1 MKKQIMTELEL
12 KQYIQQHFPK
22 ENESCEWKGFK
33 SLKHSFGGQSG
44 HDIISYITAIANMEG
59 GHLVVGIR
67 DKTLDITGIEE
78 FNNYTTQNIKLK
90 IIEKCA
96 NISSEGL
103 AIEEFTT
110 SDTHKKVW
118 IFHIPKHL
126 PRLIVYAHSKAWQRI
141 EDSLVELKKAR
152 QDIILN
158 EPMGKTDDWSAQIIA
173 TATINDLD
181 PKAIV
186 KAREEYKEKN
196 PKRAIES
203 EAWDDITLLNKAKV
217 TIQGEI
223 TNTAILLLGKE
234 ESGHFINP
242 AVAKISWILKDEH
255 NLERDYEHFGVPFLL
270 NSSEVFSRIRNLT
283 YRYIKDDSLFPT
295 EVKMYDSF
303 VIREALHNCIA
314 HQDYAMQGRITV
326 VEKPEELIFSNVGSF
341 LPKSVET
348 VIQQDAPQEY
358 YRNQFLADAMV
369 NLNMIDIIGSGI
381 KRMFI
386 TQKNRFFPMPD
397 FDLSDPKKVVVKIAG
412 RIWDENYTKLLM
424 AKTDLDL
431 KTVVLLDRFQKSL
444 PMSEDEIKHLKK
456 LGLIEGRKSTLHISA
471 SMANVTGDRS
481 DYIKLRGLKD
491 DHYKKMILEFLEKY
505 KTATKQDIDKL
516 ILDILPDI
524 LDDSKKANKVK
535 NLVHAMSKKDQTI
548 VNTGTNRYPIWKKV

>member
-44 HDIISYITAIANMEG
+44 HDIISYISAIANMEG

-217 TIQGEI
+217 TIQGKI

-270 NSSEVFSRIRNLT
+270 NSSEVFARIRNLT

-326 VEKPEELIFSNVGSF
+326 VEKPDELLFSNVGSF

-524 LDDSKKANKVK
+524 LDESKKANKVK
-535 NLVHAMSKKDQTI
+535 NLVYAMSKKDHTI

>member
-1 MKKQIMTELEL
+1 MTELEL
-12 KQYIQQHFPK
+12 KQYIQQHLPK

-44 HDIISYITAIANMEG
+44 DDIISYISAIANMEG
-59 GHLVVGIR
+59 GHLVVGIK

-217 TIQGEI
+217 TIQGKI

-270 NSSEVFSRIRNLT
+270 NSSEVFARIRNLT

-326 VEKPEELIFSNVGSF
+326 VEKPDELIFSNVGSF

-505 KTATKQDIDKL
+505 KTATRQDIDKL

-524 LDDSKKANKVK
+524 LDESKKANKVK

>member
-44 HDIISYITAIANMEG
+44 HDIISYISAIANMEG

-242 AVAKISWILKDEH
+242 AVAKIS
-255 NLERDYEHFGVPFLL
+255 
-270 NSSEVFSRIRNLT
+270 
-283 YRYIKDDSLFPT
+283 
-295 EVKMYDSF
+295 
-303 VIREALHNCIA
+303 
-314 HQDYAMQGRITV
+314 
-326 VEKPEELIFSNVGSF
+326 
-341 LPKSVET
+341 
-348 VIQQDAPQEY
+348 
-358 YRNQFLADAMV
+358 
-369 NLNMIDIIGSGI
+369 
-381 KRMFI
+381 
-386 TQKNRFFPMPD
+386 
-397 FDLSDPKKVVVKIAG
+397 
-412 RIWDENYTKLLM
+412 
-424 AKTDLDL
+424 
-431 KTVVLLDRFQKSL
+431 
-444 PMSEDEIKHLKK
+444 
-456 LGLIEGRKSTLHISA
+456 
-471 SMANVTGDRS
+471 
-481 DYIKLRGLKD
+481 
-491 DHYKKMILEFLEKY
+491 
-505 KTATKQDIDKL
+505 
-516 ILDILPDI
+516 
-524 LDDSKKANKVK
+524 
-535 NLVHAMSKKDQTI
+535 
-548 VNTGTNRYPIWKKV
+548 